1 MKLTRR
7 TFAAALPML
16 AAVRPAAA
24 AGVTMQLTSTA
35 SNDLDQKWME
45 VFKKDIEAKSNG
57 QITAQVYPGSQLGSA
72 QTTIEGVA
80 LGTIQVA
87 INASGLYESLEPRFA
102 VLSIPGLVKTME
114 QGQKLFTSPAVRAR
128 LDKLGRDKGIQVITV
143 LLQSPG
149 AIVTRNPVRKLSD
162 LQGMKIRV
170 PGSAILIDQLKK
182 LGAAPIAMSLG
193 EVLPAFQNGTL
204 DGVFAGA
211 TIFTALKYYDVSK
224 HMTVLPETFLA
235 MLGIINSDFVTSL
248 GKQSGLI
255 DEVARQTDAE
265 SIPWSMQDVARGNKL
280 WSDNG
285 GQVYTLSDADA
296 KSYLDQCV
304 PVALKSLPPAAR
316 ADYDALKAAA
326 SAA

>member
-7 TFAAALPML
+7 TLAASLPVL
-16 AAVRPAAA
+16 AAVRPALAA
-24 AGVTMQLTSTA
+24 TTMQLTSTA

-45 VFKKDIEAKSNG
+45 VFKKNIEAKSNG
-57 QITAQVYPGSQLGSA
+57 QIVANVYPGSQLGSA

-80 LGTIQVA
+80 LGTVQLA
-87 INASGLYESLEPRFA
+87 INASGLYEALEPRFA
-102 VLSIPGLVKTME
+102 VLAVPGLVKTVE
-114 QGQKLFTSPAVRAR
+114 QGQKLFTEPAVRAR
-128 LDKLGRDKGIQVITV
+128 LDKIGRDKGIQVVTV

-149 AIVTRNPVRKLSD
+149 AMVTRNPVKKLSD

-170 PGSAILIDQLKK
+170 PGSALLIEQFKK

-204 DGVFAGA
+204 DGVFAGT
-211 TIFTALKYYDVSK
+211 TIFTALKYYDISK
-224 HMTVLPETFLA
+224 NLTVLPQTFLA
-235 MLGIINSDFVTSL
+235 MLGVVNSDFVDSL

-255 DEVARQTDAE
+255 AEVARQTDAE
-265 SIPWSMQDVARGNKL
+265 SIPWGAQDIANAQKL

-285 GQVYTLSDADA
+285 GQTYSLSDTDEKA
-296 KSYLDQCV
+296 YLDQCV
-304 PVALKSLPPAAR
+304 PVALKALSPAAR

-326 SAA
+326 ANIQ